1 MRARSIS
8 ASWGPYLAGQEVAW
22 EIRTFFSDHLG
33 TMREDPVTGS
43 FNASAAQW
51 LLREGLAMAPYV
63 AAQGTQLGRAGRI
76 YIDRDADGQVWVGG
90 RSRTLFVG
98 EAS

>member
-1 MRARSIS
+1 M
-8 ASWGPYLAGQEVAW
+8 AW